1 MIGNISDM
9 TAAAVVVSAMD
20 GSSKGMLQK
29 NAQPKAQDTGIQVD
43 LSQQQAELPQ
53 VNAAQGA
60 EDTDNNDKDQ
70 QGKEKGQMLDN
81 INEKFVSEMT
91 KELNELMSKLNCD
104 LEFQYHNEVGIMSVK
119 MVDKHTKEVIK
130 EYPPEEMV
138 EGMIKAQEWLG
149 AFLDKNA

>member
-1 MIGNISDM
+1 MVGSISDM

-20 GSSKGMLQK
+20 NGASQKRTAEPVESKVAPVDIKVDEAGTIDRIAASQDAGQAD
-29 NAQPKAQDTGIQVD
+29 NEQTEEDPKR
-43 LSQQQAELPQ
+43 QA
-53 VNAAQGA
+53 
-60 EDTDNNDKDQ
+60 
-70 QGKEKGQMLDN
+70 LDN

-104 LEFQYHNEVGIMSVK
+104 LEFQYHKEVNVMSVK
-119 MVDKHTKEVIK
+119 MIDKKTNEVIK

-149 AFLDKNA
+149 AFLDRNA

>member
-1 MIGNISDM
+1 MVGSISDM

-20 GSSKGMLQK
+20 NGASQK
-29 NAQPKAQDTGIQVD
+29 RTAEPVENKVAPVDIKVDEAGTIDRIAANQDAGQADNEQTEEDPKR
-43 LSQQQAELPQ
+43 QA
-53 VNAAQGA
+53 
-60 EDTDNNDKDQ
+60 
-70 QGKEKGQMLDN
+70 LDN

-104 LEFQYHNEVGIMSVK
+104 LEFQYHKEVNVMSVK
-119 MVDKHTKEVIK
+119 MIDKKTNEVIK

-149 AFLDKNA
+149 AFLDRNA

>member
-1 MIGNISDM
+1 MVGSISDM

-20 GSSKGMLQK
+20 NGASQK
-29 NAQPKAQDTGIQVD
+29 RTAEPVENKVAPVDIKVDDASTLDKIAANQDAGQADNEQTEEDPKR
-43 LSQQQAELPQ
+43 QA
-53 VNAAQGA
+53 
-60 EDTDNNDKDQ
+60 
-70 QGKEKGQMLDN
+70 LDN

-104 LEFQYHNEVGIMSVK
+104 LEFQYHKEVNVMSVK
-119 MVDKHTKEVIK
+119 MIDKKTNEVIK

-149 AFLDKNA
+149 AFLDRNA

>member
-1 MIGNISDM
+1 MVGSISDM

-20 GSSKGMLQK
+20 SGASQK
-29 NAQPKAQDTGIQVD
+29 KTAEPVENKLAPVD
-43 LSQQQAELPQ
+43 IKVDEASTLDKI
-53 VNAAQGA
+53 AAPNEAGQ
-60 EDTDNNDKDQ
+60 TDNEE
-70 QGKEKGQMLDN
+70 KEEEPKRQALDN

-104 LEFQYHNEVGIMSVK
+104 LEFQYHKEVNVMSVK
-119 MVDKHTKEVIK
+119 MIDKKTNEVIK

-149 AFLDKNA
+149 AFLDRNA